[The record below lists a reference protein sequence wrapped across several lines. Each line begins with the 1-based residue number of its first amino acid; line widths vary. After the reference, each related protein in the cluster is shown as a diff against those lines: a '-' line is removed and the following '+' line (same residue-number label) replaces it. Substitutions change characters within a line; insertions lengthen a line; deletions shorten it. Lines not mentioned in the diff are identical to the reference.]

1 MRAPALGE
9 LNNFY
14 RRNKMEKE
22 IREDNRPEKVK
33 LMEKIQKLMDLAE
46 GTTFGNEEEIARRK
60 ITELIVKYELGDI
73 DFDNLRDNLK
83 FVEEELRLGKRLIDM
98 VDSSLLLRLAKYT
111 GVYLLQTADY
121 GMRPLAPTSRERRL
135 FGQKEKWAKTESF
148 YLMIGRPQDIAACQY
163 LYHTI
168 RPQIDVLANKW
179 FIQQRKERPGLN
191 AKYRNDYKRG
201 LVHGVDYNLD
211 KINKDVL
218 RYKKEN
224 ALIVINPN
232 EKIREEAEAWYA
244 KDNKVRKISGRYRH
258 SSSYDDGFSDSENI
272 KIQRGVNGAQNS
284 VKRLS

>member
-1 MRAPALGE
+1 
-9 LNNFY
+9 
-14 RRNKMEKE
+14 MEKE

-135 FGQKEKWAKTESF
+135 FGQKEKRTHAKHLLPS
-148 YLMIGRPQDIAACQY
+148 
-163 LYHTI
+163 
-168 RPQIDVLANKW
+168 
-179 FIQQRKERPGLN
+179 QQRKL
-191 AKYRNDYKRG
+191 
-201 LVHGVDYNLD
+201 
-211 KINKDVL
+211 
-218 RYKKEN
+218 KKESF
-224 ALIVINPN
+224 L
-232 EKIREEAEAWYA
+232 
-244 KDNKVRKISGRYRH
+244 
-258 SSSYDDGFSDSENI
+258 
-272 KIQRGVNGAQNS
+272 
-284 VKRLS
+284 